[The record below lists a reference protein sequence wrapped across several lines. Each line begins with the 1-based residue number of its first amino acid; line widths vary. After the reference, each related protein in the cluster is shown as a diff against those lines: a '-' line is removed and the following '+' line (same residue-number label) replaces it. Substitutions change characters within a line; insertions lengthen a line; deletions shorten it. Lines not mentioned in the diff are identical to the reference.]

1 MLFLWGCEC
10 AEGRYKK
17 VHFTWNSSEMEVQ
30 GKGKVLVSS
39 NPRNDTFHRIH
50 LTLLNELSD
59 KRMFI

>member
-1 MLFLWGCEC
+1 MLFLWCCAG

-17 VHFTWNSSEMEVQ
+17 VHFTWNSSEMEAQ

-39 NPRNDTFHRIH
+39 NPRNDTFQGIH
-50 LTLLNELSD
+50 LSLLNELSD